1 MAMAEASFQALTL
14 KLELIMPYTNVSH
27 FICSILLSKYI
38 KTPFLE
44 TPNLKVPRLSSSAMT
59 SPASPASLVHREVLP
74 QRHAVQI
81 TVDTLNCYHTCSI
94 THLHFSSAI
103 TLMSA
108 HTLERHPAQSCLSV
122 CFSLPHIP
130 IHTDIEPFCRSD
142 HCFILCHSRIV
153 VCAGSMLIC

>member
-1 MAMAEASFQALTL
+1 MQKQASIISPFLETCIKHALHKCFTL
-14 KLELIMPYTNVSH
+14 TKLC
-27 FICSILLSKYI
+27 FILLPKGMN
-38 KTPFLE
+38 TPLFE

-59 SPASPASLVHREVLP
+59 SPASPAKWTHSSPRGPIPTVY
-74 QRHAVQI
+74 AVRI

-122 CFSLPHIP
+122 FFSLPHIP
-130 IHTDIEPFCRSD
+130 ILSPSAG
-142 HCFILCHSRIV
+142 RITALSSVMFLYWSVLV
-153 VCAGSMLIC
+153 VC

>member
-1 MAMAEASFQALTL
+1 
-14 KLELIMPYTNVSH
+14 MPHTNVSH
-27 FICSILLSKYI
+27 SQNFASSYCQRVSKRH
-38 KTPFLE
+38 FLRHQ
-44 TPNLKVPRLSSSAMT
+44 NLKSQDFPHPPWPHQHPQLNEHT
-59 SPASPASLVHREVLP
+59 VHREVLS
-74 QRHAVQI
+74 QRHAVRI

-130 IHTDIEPFCRSD
+130 IHTDTEPFCRSD
-142 HCFILCHSRIV
+142 HCFILCHVLIL